1 VKGFEIFIKKLNSL
15 KIVKKWFKVV
25 KIDNL
30 IIGLLFWEIIKK
42 YYFVILTKIYL
53 IRPLPLVFDNSP

>member
-53 IRPLPLVFDNSP
+53 IRPLVLVFDNYA

>member
-1 VKGFEIFIKKLNSL
+1 MKGFEIFIKKLNSL

-30 IIGLLFWEIIKK
+30 IIGLLFLGNNKK
-42 YYFVILTKIYL
+42 ILFCDINENL
-53 IRPLPLVFDNSP
+53 FNSSITVSFR